1 MKFRTLA
8 AAPAAASLAVAPAV
22 AAERTAAPIE
32 GESEMG
38 RGSDRDRGSGVIV
51 GILAL
56 AAIIAAII
64 IAFDDG
70 DDDPGSPLSP

>member
-1 MKFRTLA
+1 T
-8 AAPAAASLAVAPAV
+8 AAASLAVAPAV

-32 GESEMG
+32 SESEMG
-38 RGSDRDRGSGVIV
+38 RGSGVIV

-64 IAFDDG
+64 IALDNG
-70 DDDPGSPLSP
+70 NDDPFSP